1 MIGTSVMKK
10 LFGKIFKC
18 RVNDYKDGEVRST
31 LVGRCIGFSFASW
44 KIQMIQVIFEL
55 FFLSQNLNFIFSD
68 TLSRLKKYLASQRK
82 LQKKCLRPGKRLFYQ
97 QYFPGTSYMTQMDL
111 EYSTKLSK
119 TIISKSN
126 FAQVIKI
133 AMCGSLAW
141 MNPTTL
147 VEKFQSLLSK
157 Q

>member
-1 MIGTSVMKK
+1 
-10 LFGKIFKC
+10 
-18 RVNDYKDGEVRST
+18 
-31 LVGRCIGFSFASW
+31 
-44 KIQMIQVIFEL
+44 MIQVIFEL

-133 AMCGSLAW
+133 AMCGSW
-141 MNPTTL
+141 MDPTTL
-147 VEKFQSLLSK
+147 VERFQSLLSK
-157 Q
+157 QQPNQDRNLSCQYHAQKKAWMDRTLFEE